1 MTNLELLIHPTR
13 LRIIQYLTIHKSAT
27 PGDIIASLGNVS
39 KASIYNHLKL
49 LEKNHILDVVQE
61 NRVRGTVEKV
71 YQLKKVAQS
80 NDFNSIMAF
89 LLSLLMDFQQYYEQR
104 NNNPT
109 KDMLFAGRDCL
120 LLTDDEFHQFYNDY
134 TNLCSKYFGLN
145 SPGAKL
151 RNVSIISSPIKS
163 EKGEPENE

>member
-27 PGDIIASLGNVS
+27 PGDIIDSLGNVS

-49 LEKNHILDVVQE
+49 LETNNILDVVQE

-71 YQLKKVAQS
+71 YQLKKFAQS
-80 NDFNSIMAF
+80 NDFNAIMTF
-89 LLSLLMDFQQYYEQR
+89 LLSLLVDFQQYYEQP
-104 NNNPT
+104 NNPT
-109 KDMLFAGRDCL
+109 KDMLFAGRDYL
-120 LLTDDEFHQFYNDY
+120 LLTDNEFDQFYNDY
-134 TNLCSKYFGLN
+134 ANLCSKYFGLN

-151 RNVSIISSPIKS
+151 RNVSIISSPIKC
-163 EKGEPENE
+163 EKEEPANE